1 MSTSGR
7 FRSTSRIRRLT
18 VMVIGVL
25 LIAPFASAGAS
36 LWLYP
41 KDAGPREGGH
51 VVPPGTFTL
60 IIENRS
66 KDSEANTAHEVKL
79 VVAVEDP
86 AAVSI
91 LELAYE
97 GGISMELDPGEWGVG
112 VPALPCSEKP
122 MPRHGV
128 YPAAYSLIVLADLAG
143 VGDLAG
149 GESVEIDVTVEGQD
163 HVRVHFDAM
172 ATGYKK
178 NERCFDILNPS
189 GHDVTVANRPGGQDQ
204 CGRVR
209 IKKTADP
216 GAVDLFEEVRFV
228 IEVLNN
234 GTCDLN
240 ELVVQ
245 DLIPVVEDDGGETYA
260 AFEWSPGADSP
271 PTQIDE
277 FVLEWRLD
285 PLLVGESTTV
295 EFLALFNEP
304 FADQQRVVNRA
315 CVSAAERPEPRCTA
329 AVVMVGNPY
338 GEDGPAGPGFWCH
351 ATRWLIEDRPKVPV
365 EGAELLAWLEAIAGE
380 SAVFSGDDTVFFVD
394 DPEASLLAA
403 ADILCTPQ
411 FAEGAADHLKRHLL
425 TLWLN
430 VASGRLDRYMT
441 LGDLCMGDEIL
452 PEGTV
457 PEMTVEDLILA
468 AEDSLLA
475 GDDDEQ
481 LNFWSEV
488 VDAVNNSYVVGE
500 GECIARR
507 LTTRRQMTG
516 RGKPGGKATISKIRN

>member
-1 MSTSGR
+1 
-7 FRSTSRIRRLT
+7 
-18 VMVIGVL
+18 MVLGIV
-25 LIAPFASAGAS
+25 LIAPLASAGPS

-41 KDAGPREGGH
+41 KEAGPREGGH
-51 VVPPGTFTL
+51 VVPPGKPFTL
-60 IIENRS
+60 VIENRG
-66 KDSEANTAHEVKL
+66 KDL
-79 VVAVEDP
+79 VSNNAQAVELVISVADP
-86 AAVSI
+86 TAVDTI
-91 LELAYE
+91 VLAYV
-97 GGISMELDPGEWGVG
+97 GGDSMELFPGEWENVG
-112 VPALPCSEKP
+112 VPNLLCSKKP

-128 YPAAYSLIVLADLAG
+128 YPATYLTVTLDELTEI
-143 VGDLAG
+143 GDLGG
-149 GESVEIDVTVEGQD
+149 GESIEIDVTVEGEE
-163 HVRVHFDAM
+163 HLYVHFDAM
-172 ATGYKK
+172 AMGYKK
-178 NERCFDILNPS
+178 DGRCFDISNPS
-189 GHDVTVANRPGGQDQ
+189 GHDVTVASRPGGQDK
-204 CGRVR
+204 CGQVR

-216 GAVDLFEEVRFV
+216 RAVDLFEKVRFV

-245 DLIPVVEDDGGETYA
+245 DLIPVVEDHGGDIYA
-260 AFEWSPGADSP
+260 AFEWSPGEDPP
-271 PTQIDE
+271 PTQIDK
-277 FVLEWRLD
+277 FVLEWQLD
-285 PLLVGESTTV
+285 LLRVGESTTV
-295 EFLALFNEP
+295 EFVALFNEP
-304 FADQQRVVNRA
+304 LADQQRVVNRA

-329 AVVMVGNPY
+329 AVVLVGNPY

-365 EGAELLAWLEAIAGE
+365 DGGKLLAWLETIAGE

-411 FAEGAADHLKRHLL
+411 FAEGAADRLKRHLL

-430 VASGRLDRYMT
+430 VASGRLDRYLT

-457 PEMTVEDLILA
+457 PEMTVEDLIFE
-468 AEDSLLA
+468 AEDSLVA

-500 GECIARR
+500 GQCVTRR

-516 RGKPGGKATISKIRN
+516 RGKPGSKLTVSKTRK